1 MYKFMLME
9 KSKKS
14 NVWTVVLTIAKYA
27 IAIALGYL
35 TGDGDV
41 INQIM

>member
-1 MYKFMLME
+1 ME

-14 NVWTVVLTIAKYA
+14 IWTVVLTIAKYA
-27 IAIALGYL
+27 VAIALGYL